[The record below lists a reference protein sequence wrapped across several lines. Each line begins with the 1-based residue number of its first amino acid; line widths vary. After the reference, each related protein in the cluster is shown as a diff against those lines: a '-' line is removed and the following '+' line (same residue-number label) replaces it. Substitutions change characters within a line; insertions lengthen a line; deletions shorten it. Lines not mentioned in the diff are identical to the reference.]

1 MSAQASFEVCGMM
14 ILTAGAMG
22 LDAVDRLSDFASQV
36 KPEAVDPAAR
46 PLFSAIVRNLELG
59 RPPTEANLLDAD
71 GSISGR
77 ALATAKDAASQQVG
91 GRHRGAQLGVH
102 PPREPQVAHGGAGRQ
117 PEGRA
122 EPPLGDRGPSWTCST
137 LLRSYRA
144 NLSEQL

>member
-77 ALATAKDAASQQVG
+77 ALAAAKDAASQQQ
-91 GRHRGAQLGVH
+91 GRGKLEAAIAALNSEYTR
-102 PPREPQVAHGGAGRQ
+102 RENHKWLTAALEANQKGEQ
-117 PEGRA
+117 
-122 EPPLGDRGPSWTCST
+122 S
-137 LLRSYRA
+137 LLSGISVQTGLARPF
-144 NLSEQL
+144 